1 MEDKRAQI
9 TGTVSRITYFN
20 EKNHYTVLRLDTSEG
35 QVTAV
40 GTFPA
45 VNPGQ
50 ELLLTG
56 EWRVHP
62 RYGIQFHV
70 ESHRP
75 LAPVTLEGLERY
87 LSSGLIKGIGPVF
100 AKRLVSRFGLDTL
113 KVIQEAPERLAEI
126 PGLGEQ
132 RRKNLVEAVAAHQ
145 AVQDIMVFLQGL
157 GVGPTLAARIY
168 KEYGSQATDVLQRDP
183 YRLANEVHG
192 IGFHIADRLARAVGI
207 GADSIERAQA
217 AVMYLLEQAEESGH
231 VCLPFASLLEE
242 GQKELSISADR
253 LQQAVQNL
261 AATGRLVVE
270 ADTPERL
277 VYSARLHWI
286 ERRLAELLVSL
297 AQVPRAS
304 ELPLVEPD
312 CEQDEQGVHLSPE
325 QWHAVKEALRGGV
338 VVITGGPGTGKTT
351 VVREIIRSATARGA
365 TVLLAAP
372 TGRAAKRLQEA
383 TGMRAMTIHRL
394 LEYGPNIGDGR
405 IGFQKNADNPLRT
418 DMLVIDEVSM
428 LDLPLAYHLLSA
440 VKPGTTLVMVG
451 DADQLPSVGPG
462 TVLQDIIQSARVPV
476 VRLTRVFRQARESMI
491 VVNAHRINRGEHPI
505 YNRSDGDFF
514 LVEEKEPEAISKRLR
529 ELVVE
534 RLPRYLEC
542 DPHSDIQ
549 VLSPIRRGAAG
560 VEHLNNVL
568 QSALNPAVRLRP
580 DERLR
585 GLYPG
590 DRVMQV
596 RNNYDKL
603 VFNGDIGLVKS
614 VDRENASVVVVF
626 SDREEGSDVVYE
638 EDELEEL
645 SLAYAM
651 SVHKS
656 QGSEFP
662 IVVLALPRVM
672 PELMTRNLLYTAVT
686 RAQRFV
692 VLVGL
697 KSIVGMYIAN
707 DKAMHRY
714 GRLVER
720 LQTAAQHR

>member
-1 MEDKRAQI
+1 MEDRRAEI

-20 EKNHYTVLRLDTSEG
+20 EKNHYTVFRLDTSEG

-40 GTFPA
+40 GTLPT
-45 VNPGQ
+45 VSPGQ

-62 RYGIQFHV
+62 RYGRQFHV
-70 ESHRP
+70 HGHRP
-75 LAPVTLEGLERY
+75 LAPVTLQGLERY

-113 KVIQEAPERLAEI
+113 KVIQETPERLAEI

-132 RRKNLVEAVAAHQ
+132 RRKNLIDAVVAHQ

-168 KEYGSQATDVLQRDP
+168 KEYGNQAADVLQCEP
-183 YRLANEVHG
+183 YRLASEVHG
-192 IGFHIADRLARAVGI
+192 IGFHIADRLAREVGI
-207 GADSIERAQA
+207 EADSIERAQA
-217 AVMYLLEQAEESGH
+217 AVMHLLDKAEERGH
-231 VCLPFASLLEE
+231 VCLPLAELVEE
-242 GQKELSISADR
+242 GQEKLSIPADR
-253 LQQAVQNL
+253 LQEAVQNL
-261 AATGRLVVE
+261 ATTGRLVVE
-270 ADTPERL
+270 TDTPARL
-277 VYSARLHWI
+277 VYLARLHWV
-286 ERRLAELLVSL
+286 ERRVAELLISL
-297 AQVPRAS
+297 AQAGRSS
-304 ELPLVEPD
+304 ELPFAESEE
-312 CEQDEQGVHLSPE
+312 EQGEQGVRLSPE
-325 QWHAVKEALRGGV
+325 QWRAVRDALRGGV

-351 VVREIIRSATARGA
+351 VVHEILRGAKARGA

-383 TGMRAMTIHRL
+383 AGMRAMTIHRL

-405 IGFQKNADNPLRT
+405 AGFQRNADNPLRA
-418 DMLVIDEVSM
+418 DMLVIDEASM

-476 VRLTRVFRQARESMI
+476 VRLTTVFRQARESMI
-491 VVNAHRINRGEHPI
+491 VVNAHRINQGEHPL
-505 YNRSDGDFF
+505 YNRPDGDFF
-514 LVEEKEPEAISKRLR
+514 LMDEKDPAAISERLR
-529 ELVVE
+529 ELVVQ
-534 RLPRYLEC
+534 RLPRYLRC

-549 VLSPIRRGAAG
+549 VLSPVRRGAAG
-560 VEHLNNVL
+560 VDNLNSVL
-568 QSALNPAVRLRP
+568 QGALNPTVRLRP
-580 DERLR
+580 DGGLR

-596 RNNYDKL
+596 RNNYDKM

-614 VDRENASVVVVF
+614 VDLENASVLVAF
-626 SDREEGSDVVYE
+626 SDREEGADVIYE
-638 EDELEEL
+638 EDELEDL

-662 IVVLALPRVM
+662 VVLLALPRVM

-692 VLVGL
+692 VLVGE
-697 KSIVGMYIAN
+697 KSTVGMYIAN

-714 GRLVER
+714 GRLIER
-720 LQTAAQHR
+720 LQTASEHR